1 MSASLGAVVV
11 SYNSAEDLPA
21 CLEALTAA
29 RGVGRVAVVDNCS
42 RDVSKQV
49 VLSSGSSRIDL
60 VEAPV
65 NDGFAGGCNRGFGE
79 LASEFDYLAFLNPDV
94 VVEKDCLQRCVDVLE
109 DSGDLAGVAPR
120 LMRPDGRTADSVGQV
135 LKGANLEVRD
145 RGFGDEPSAEILE
158 PCPVLSACGALAV
171 FRTEALR
178 TITDPH
184 GPWAQHYF
192 CFWEDLEIGWRLA
205 NNGWRIE
212 TCPDAVATHR
222 RGAGAA
228 QGRGPLRWRRPPE
241 LEACILTNR
250 WMTLIRH
257 LHPLDLAPRLPLL
270 LVWDVGM
277 AKAGMIRRP
286 SLIRHLKSRWP
297 LVVSEWRGRH
307 RFPKRRLRELT

>member
-1 MSASLGAVVV
+1 MAAEVLVAVAWLTIV
-11 SYNSAEDLPA
+11 PGR
-21 CLEALTAA
+21 LEAGFVSIGRHAGSILSKRPSTTA
-29 RGVGRVAVVDNCS
+29 
-42 RDVSKQV
+42 
-49 VLSSGSSRIDL
+49 
-60 VEAPV
+60 
-65 NDGFAGGCNRGFGE
+65 FAGGCNRGFGE
-79 LASEFDYLAFLNPDV
+79 LASDFDFLAFLNPDV
-94 VVEKDCLQRCVDVLE
+94 VVEKDCLQRCVEVLE
-109 DSGDLAGVAPR
+109 DLRGSGGCGAAAHADRTVGPSTVWARCSKERISRSGTAVLVPNRAPR
-120 LMRPDGRTADSVGQV
+120 SWSPGRCSPPVV
-135 LKGANLEVRD
+135 LWRYFAPRRYGRL
-145 RGFGDEPSAEILE
+145 P
-158 PCPVLSACGALAV
+158 
-171 FRTEALR
+171 T
-178 TITDPH
+178 PH

-228 QGRGPLRWRRPPE
+228 EGRGPLRWRRPPE

-277 AKAGMIRRP
+277 AKAGMVRRP